1 MLFVSC
7 SDTVP
12 PTSNVTT
19 PVASTAPPKA
29 HVSNAYG
36 ALSSPSCSSN
46 IESPT
51 VDPPVDAIADD
62 FFCAS
67 ESFFGTNFRHAS
79 STSNVYDLVGSSSS
93 SPLATTFVL
102 AFAYDVPTLHL
113 VFLHLLLLLLLLV
126 QRLALLPPLL
136 VNEVFTMM
144 LP

>member
-1 MLFVSC
+1 M
-7 SDTVP
+7 
-12 PTSNVTT
+12 
-19 PVASTAPPKA
+19 
-29 HVSNAYG
+29 
-36 ALSSPSCSSN
+36 
-46 IESPT
+46 
-51 VDPPVDAIADD
+51 
-62 FFCAS
+62 
-67 ESFFGTNFRHAS
+67 HAS

-93 SPLATTFVL
+93 SPLAITFVL